1 MQAALRTACFLDRE
15 TYFKRRKNMS
25 KKILAI
31 LLALVMVCG
40 LAACGAKTEEPT
52 EAETTDL
59 IEEISEE
66 ISEEVSEA
74 VSEEASEIAEE
85 ISEEVSEEVS
95 EAVSEEEAEEASEEA
110 SEEAETVAVPSTTEE
125 ILKVYND
132 AINGAI
138 SAKAGYSKSRTTKVN
153 SLDGGAVLKLGVVQ
167 DAVGD
172 FLGEGTN
179 TYNNAKGKTEFMS
192 KASLTAADVKSAT
205 CTEKD
210 GKYTIVLELKD
221 GASSCSASGKTD
233 TSPLNRSG
241 LYVGETDKSEFDYKS
256 AQNIYVAVNGLE
268 DGSVES
274 VKGTTSN
281 AKITLV
287 CDAESGK
294 ISTLDASF
302 NFSADLTNVKYTIAK
317 VATAKGDCSTIVSFS
332 KFAY

>member
-1 MQAALRTACFLDRE
+1 
-15 TYFKRRKNMS
+15 MS

-59 IEEISEE
+59 IEEVSEE

-241 LYVGETDKSEFDYKS
+241 LY
-256 AQNIYVAVNGLE
+256 E

-317 VATAKGDCSTIVSFS
+317 VATAKGDCSTTVSFS